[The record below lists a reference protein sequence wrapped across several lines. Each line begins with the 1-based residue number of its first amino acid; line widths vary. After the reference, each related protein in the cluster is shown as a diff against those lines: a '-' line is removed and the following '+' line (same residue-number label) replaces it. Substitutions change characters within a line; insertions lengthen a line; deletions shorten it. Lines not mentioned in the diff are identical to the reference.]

1 MTICIAAK
9 CNNNASIVAASD
21 KLLTIRGLIEFDHPS
36 SKIEK
41 LTKDCCVMTAG
52 NALATTELFE
62 DIKEEI
68 SEYRDITIR
77 DIARITKEK
86 YILHR
91 SREIRELYLAT
102 RNINSIDK
110 FYERIM
116 SLPPNIGMYLDD
128 KIENYDFDLE
138 VLIGGID
145 QNGAHIY
152 NIVNPGRI
160 NCFDSIGYCAIGSGE
175 QHSIL
180 SLISYNYDPQLSI
193 NRALY
198 ILYEAKKIAEKAPG
212 VGRETVLALLTDQ
225 GLSEI
230 SNTIIQELEDIYSSK
245 KQLQE
250 QRYVELNRRIDEL
263 NIT

>member
-9 CNNNASIVAASD
+9 CENNTNIVAASD

-41 LTKDCCVMTAG
+41 LMENCCIMTAG

-91 SREIRELYLAT
+91 SREIGERYLAA
-102 RNINSIDK
+102 RNINNIDE
-110 FYERIM
+110 FYEKIM
-116 SLPPNIGMYLDD
+116 NLPPNIGMYLDD

-152 NIVNPGRI
+152 NIVNPGCV

-180 SLISYNYDPQLSI
+180 SLISYNYDPHLST
-193 NRALY
+193 NSALY
-198 ILYEAKKIAEKAPG
+198 IIYEAKKIAEKAPG
-212 VGRETVLALLTDQ
+212 VGKETVLALLTDK
-225 GLSEI
+225 GLYEI
-230 SNTIIQELEDIYSSK
+230 SNTVIQELEDIYTSK
-245 KQLQE
+245 KRLQE
-250 QRYVELNRRIDEL
+250 LKHEELDKRIDEL
-263 NIT
+263 KII

>member
-36 SKIEK
+36 SKIER
-41 LTKDCCVMTAG
+41 LIDNCCVMTAG

-62 DIKEEI
+62 DIREKINEH
-68 SEYRDITIR
+68 RDITIR
-77 DIARITKEK
+77 DIARITKEN

-91 SREIRELYLAT
+91 AREIEERYLAA
-102 RNINSIDK
+102 RNINNIDE
-110 FYERIM
+110 FYGRIM
-116 SLPPNIGMYLDD
+116 NLPPNIGMYLDD

-152 NIVNPGRI
+152 NIMNPGRI

-198 ILYEAKKIAEKAPG
+198 IIYEAKKIAEKAPG
-212 VGRETVLALLTDQ
+212 VGKKTILALLTDQ

-230 SNTIIQELEDIYSSK
+230 SSKVIQELEDIYSSK

-250 QRYVELNRRIDEL
+250 HEYEELDRRIDEL
-263 NIT
+263 NLT